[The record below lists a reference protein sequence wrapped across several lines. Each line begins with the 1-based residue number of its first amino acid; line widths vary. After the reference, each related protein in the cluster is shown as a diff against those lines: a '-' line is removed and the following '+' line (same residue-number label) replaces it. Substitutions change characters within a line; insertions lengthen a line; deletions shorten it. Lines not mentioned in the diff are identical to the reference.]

1 MAVFLFTLILVFV
14 IALGGRDQMVMG
26 ELADRLGR
34 SSLLLATGIACAV
47 ASAAAMAWLGGT
59 FADILPLRAARM
71 LVAFALAVAA
81 LELALPARRQ
91 AAAAEPTRSLG
102 AIALVLLA
110 RQIGDAA
117 RFVVFAYAV
126 LAHYPIVSALGGAI
140 GGAAA
145 IALGWMAGGAT
156 LARYP
161 LRWWRRGLALCLF
174 VAAIF
179 IGLNARYVAL

>member
-1 MAVFLFTLILVFV
+1 MAVFLFTLILVFA
-14 IALGGRDQMVMG
+14 IALGGRDQVVMG

-34 SSLLLATGIACAV
+34 SALLLATGTACAV
-47 ASAAAMAWLGGT
+47 ISAAAMAWLGSN
-59 FADILPLRAARM
+59 FADMLPLRAARM

-81 LELALPARRQ
+81 LELALPVRLKPAT
-91 AAAAEPTRSLG
+91 EPTRSLG
-102 AIALVLLA
+102 AITLVLLA

-117 RFVVFAYAV
+117 RFVVFAYAA
-126 LAHYPIVSALGGAI
+126 LAHFPIVSALGGAI
-140 GGAAA
+140 GGAGA

-161 LRWWRRGLALCLF
+161 LHWWRRGLAVCLF

-179 IGLNARYVAL
+179 IGLNARYVAV